1 MNDPVLN
8 RKMFRH
14 QAQIIHNK
22 IPKYQYG
29 GPPQSPFTPAGFKQ
43 SLASQQA
50 AAQAYF
56 KNANKLK
63 MLGSIFNPVGG
74 PKRKLAV
81 GALKQGWKG
90 FQYTGIPRLVKE
102 AFGAKGTLTGK
113 TATRIA
119 KKYPKSYG
127 AAKIGVGG
135 GLTGAGVWTAGK
147 GIYEGD
153 PGKVATGVGEALWGP
168 GIFLRGKKL
177 WQHGKTPTKRG
188 IAAFKKAAK
197 KSRDYDKSKFASP
210 WVTAP
215 LILGGELTRKDYAEA
230 APEKIVLTETDREE
244 IFNILKKT
252 AKDIK
257 KPTTEE
263 IQNAYKVWSKQ
274 KTKLDNL
281 GDKEKKVD
289 NDIKNLEVDTTTVKS
304 STPVDGE
311 EAQIMG
317 KENALN
323 AATQADVL
331 KNKFNESDDATKRE
345 FLKFRQSITNLTGTY
360 GNDRDL
366 ILMKLASGMM
376 SGRSPHKGLKG
387 FIDVTGQS
395 MGPTV
400 DTALALSNA
409 QKGRDTDLANAF
421 LKMKQEQAK
430 EGNVGSKLKGD
441 IKTFIVDDDNSPY
454 KKKVV
459 MAQYNDNGQLMQMNQ
474 DQQGNITY
482 TPFTYINPE
491 PIKKGA
497 NLGKLRTLLSSNAI
511 GLDYIDYI
519 LSLPDD
525 VLGWRGYFNLLKSD
539 YIGLSE
545 GMKSR
550 ANKYT
555 QGVDL
560 GAYVEGTILN
570 SSNLEQGNQGLRS
583 PTNMFTSHAEWIQ
596 EEYKK
601 DMKRARSIIE
611 DEYEGKVSA
620 SQLDQLTQV
629 ALIETRLKY
638 IVANAN
644 KSEDRLTRWDIE
656 NAAERTTLLGVLPRP
671 FKEQPMTAKGVRSQ
685 MRALKQQMSGQF
697 DEVAQRYQF
706 EGGTNNYILK
716 YKHVPYVKQFLLE
729 QGAKEQMMNA
739 PSMQAILDTIKLNE
753 GGIVGA

>member
-135 GLTGAGVWTAGK
+135 SLTGAGVWTAGK

-430 EGNVGSKLKGD
+430 EGNAATQLKGD

-539 YIGLSE
+539 YVGLSE

>member
-29 GPPQSPFTPAGFKQ
+29 GPPQSPFTPTGFKQ
-43 SLASQQA
+43 SLASRQA

-90 FQYTGIPRLVKE
+90 FQYTGIPRLVRE

-135 GLTGAGVWTAGK
+135 SLTGAGVWTAGK

-197 KSRDYDKSKFASP
+197 RSRDYDKSKFASP

-263 IQNAYKVWSKQ
+263 IQNAYKVWSEQ

-430 EGNVGSKLKGD
+430 EGNVGLKGD

-511 GLDYIDYI
+511 GLDYIDYV

-545 GMKSR
+545 GMRSR

-555 QGVDL
+555 AGVDM

-671 FKEQPMTAKGVRSQ
+671 FKEQPMTARGVRSQ

-739 PSMQAILDTIKLNE
+739 PNMQAILDTIKLNE

>member
-8 RKMFRH
+8 RKLFRH

-29 GPPQSPFTPAGFKQ
+29 GGIPADPWSLKGLSQSF
-43 SLASQQA
+43 ASQQA

-56 KNANKLK
+56 KNSNKLK
-63 MLGSIFNPVGG
+63 MLGSFFNPVGG
-74 PKRKLAV
+74 PKKKLAM

-90 FQYTGIPRLVKE
+90 FKYTGIPRLVRE
-102 AFGAKGTLTGK
+102 AFGTKGTLTGK

-119 KKYPKSYG
+119 KKYPKTYG
-127 AAKIGVGG
+127 AAKIGIGG

-153 PGKVATGVGEALWGP
+153 PGKVAVGVGEALWGP
-168 GIFLRGKKL
+168 GIYFRGKKL
-177 WQHGKTPTKRG
+177 WQHGTPPTKRG

-197 KSRDYDKSKFASP
+197 KARDYDKSKFASP

-263 IQNAYKVWSKQ
+263 IQNAYKVWSEQ

-376 SGRSPHKGLKG
+376 SGTTPHKGLKG
-387 FIDVTGQS
+387 FIDVTGKA

-430 EGNVGSKLKGD
+430 EGNVGLKGD

-474 DQQGNITY
+474 DKAGKITY
-482 TPFTYINPE
+482 APFTYINPE

-539 YIGLSE
+539 YVGISE
-545 GMKSR
+545 GLKSR
-550 ANKYT
+550 TNKYT
-555 QGVDL
+555 EGVDI

-570 SSNLEQGNQGLRS
+570 ESNLEQGNQGLKS
-583 PTNMFTSHAEWIQ
+583 PTNMFTSHAEWIK
-596 EEYKK
+596 EEYKN

-671 FKEQPMTAKGVRSQ
+671 FKEQPMTARGVRSQ

-716 YKHVPYVKQFLLE
+716 YKHVPYISQFLLE
-729 QGAKEQMMNA
+729 QSAKEQVMNA
-739 PSMQAILDTIKLNE
+739 PDMQAILDTIKLNE

>member
-135 GLTGAGVWTAGK
+135 SLTGAGVWTAGK

-511 GLDYIDYI
+511 GLDYIDYV

-583 PTNMFTSHAEWIQ
+583 PTNMFTSHAEWIK
-596 EEYKK
+596 EEYKN
-601 DMKRARSIIE
+601 DMKRARAIIE

-716 YKHVPYVKQFLLE
+716 YKHVPYISQFLLE
-729 QGAKEQMMNA
+729 QSAKEQVMNA
-739 PSMQAILDTIKLNE
+739 PDMQAILDTIKLNE

>member
-8 RKMFRH
+8 RKLFRH
-14 QAQIIHNK
+14 KAQIIHNK

-29 GPPQSPFTPAGFKQ
+29 GPPQSPFTPTGFKQ
-43 SLASQQA
+43 SLAARQA

-63 MLGSIFNPVGG
+63 MLQSIFVGG
-74 PKRKLAV
+74 PKKKLAM

-135 GLTGAGVWTAGK
+135 SLTGAGVWTAGK

-168 GIFLRGKKL
+168 GILFRGKKL

-197 KSRDYDKSKFASP
+197 RSRDYDKSKFASP

-263 IQNAYKVWSKQ
+263 IQNAYKVWSEQ

-430 EGNVGSKLKGD
+430 EGNPATQLKGD

-511 GLDYIDYI
+511 GLDYIDYV

-555 QGVDL
+555 AGVDM

-570 SSNLEQGNQGLRS
+570 ESNLEQGNQGLRS

>member
-656 NAAERTTLLGVLPRP
+656 NAAERTTLLGVIPRP

>member
-135 GLTGAGVWTAGK
+135 SLTGAGVWTAGK

-656 NAAERTTLLGVLPRP
+656 NAAERTTLLGVIPRP

>member
-197 KSRDYDKSKFASP
+197 RSRDYDKSKFASP

>member
-8 RKMFRH
+8 RKLFRH
-14 QAQIIHNK
+14 QAQVIHNK

-29 GPPQSPFTPAGFKQ
+29 GPPQSPFTPTGFKQ
-43 SLASQQA
+43 SLASRQA

-90 FQYTGIPRLVKE
+90 FQYTGIPRLVRE

-135 GLTGAGVWTAGK
+135 SLTGAGVWTAGK

-263 IQNAYKVWSKQ
+263 IQNAYKVWSEQ

-304 STPVDGE
+304 PTPVDGE

-376 SGRSPHKGLKG
+376 SGKSPHKGLKG

-430 EGNVGSKLKGD
+430 EGDVGLKGD

-474 DQQGNITY
+474 DKEGNITY

-511 GLDYIDYI
+511 GLDYIDYV

-539 YIGLSE
+539 YVGLSE

-697 DEVAQRYQF
+697 NEVAQRYQF

-716 YKHVPYVKQFLLE
+716 YKQVPYVKQFLLE

-739 PSMQAILDTIKLNE
+739 PNMQAILDTIKLNE

>member
-135 GLTGAGVWTAGK
+135 SLTGAGVWTAGK

-387 FIDVTGQS
+387 FLDVTGQS

-545 GMKSR
+545 GMRSR

-555 QGVDL
+555 AGVDM

>member
-119 KKYPKSYG
+119 KKYPKTYG

-135 GLTGAGVWTAGK
+135 SLTGAGVWTAGK

-430 EGNVGSKLKGD
+430 EGNAATQLKGD

>member
-29 GPPQSPFTPAGFKQ
+29 GPPQSPFTPTGFKQ
-43 SLASQQA
+43 SLASRQA

-90 FQYTGIPRLVKE
+90 FQYTGIPRLVRE

-135 GLTGAGVWTAGK
+135 SLTGAGVWTAGK

-197 KSRDYDKSKFASP
+197 RSRDYDKSKFASP

-263 IQNAYKVWSKQ
+263 IQNAYKVWSEQ

-430 EGNVGSKLKGD
+430 EGNVGLKGD

-511 GLDYIDYI
+511 GLDYIDYV

-545 GMKSR
+545 GMRSR

-555 QGVDL
+555 AGVDM

-671 FKEQPMTAKGVRSQ
+671 FKEQPMTARGVRSQ

-716 YKHVPYVKQFLLE
+716 YKHVPYVEQFLLE
-729 QGAKEQMMNA
+729 QSAKEQVMNA
-739 PSMQAILDTIKLNE
+739 PDMQAILDTIKLNE

>member
-8 RKMFRH
+8 RKLFRH

-29 GPPQSPFTPAGFKQ
+29 GPPQSPFTPTGFKQ

-90 FQYTGIPRLVKE
+90 FQYTGIPRLVRE

-135 GLTGAGVWTAGK
+135 SLTGAGVWTAGK

-168 GIFLRGKKL
+168 GILFRGKKL

-263 IQNAYKVWSKQ
+263 IQNAYKVWSEQ

-304 STPVDGE
+304 PTPVDGE

-430 EGNVGSKLKGD
+430 EGNAATQLKGD

-511 GLDYIDYI
+511 GLDYIDYV

-555 QGVDL
+555 EGVDL

-697 DEVAQRYQF
+697 NEVAQRYQF

-739 PSMQAILDTIKLNE
+739 PDMQAILDTIKLNE

>member
-8 RKMFRH
+8 RKLFRH

-29 GPPQSPFTPAGFKQ
+29 GGIPADPWSLKGLSQSF
-43 SLASQQA
+43 ASQQA

-63 MLGSIFNPVGG
+63 MLGSIFVGG

-656 NAAERTTLLGVLPRP
+656 NAAERTTLLGVIPRP